1 MGFFFE
7 NKKREVDRQKD
18 TEGIPKKGQSLYS
31 TRPPEIN
38 QSVESLYLYGHANLA
53 LLVSAYRGNTA
64 IDPVS
69 LLLERRISAFS
80 KRWLGVKT
88 CSVDTPVKNIQLKNI
103 KPLYQMSKQ
112 WTR

>member
-1 MGFFFE
+1 M
-7 NKKREVDRQKD
+7 KREVDIQKD

-31 TRPPEIN
+31 ACPPEIN

-80 KRWLGVKT
+80 NRWLGVKI
-88 CSVDTPVKNIQLKNI
+88 CLDTPVKNIQLKNI